1 MDIFKAAT
9 GTTTKSHLNN
19 LKILQ
24 ENLFQRA
31 SILVNTQLSLRILA
45 ELSEEKTVEPS
56 YATACLQAFSVT
68 DFQLL
73 QSESQSLKC
82 FEIVNNKVKRLLT
95 TVYCLRLRTRCF
107 YGRQYDYVKHIQFHL
122 I

>member
-9 GTTTKSHLNN
+9 STTTKSHLNN

-56 YATACLQAFSVT
+56 YATACLQAFPVT

-82 FEIVNNKVKRLLT
+82 FEIVNKKVKRLLT
-95 TVYCLRLRTRCF
+95 MVYCLRLRTRCL
-107 YGRQYDYVKHIQFHL
+107 YRRQ
-122 I
+122 